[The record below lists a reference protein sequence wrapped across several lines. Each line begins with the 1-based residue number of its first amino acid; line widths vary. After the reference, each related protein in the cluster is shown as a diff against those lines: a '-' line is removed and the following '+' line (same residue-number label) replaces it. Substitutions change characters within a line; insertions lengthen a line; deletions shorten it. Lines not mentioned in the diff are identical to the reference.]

1 MKNLRLSFVGGGN
14 MARSMIG
21 GLIGDGM
28 APRCITVGEPDPACR
43 HELMGDFGI
52 TTFIN
57 NDSAIE
63 DSDVVIFA
71 IKPQIMQDVISQLAD
86 RLIQKDYLLLS
97 IAAGISIKNIESWI
111 GKMLPIVRAMPNS
124 ASVIRGGI
132 TALCSNPEVS
142 LEQRGQAESI
152 MLSIG
157 KAIWLND
164 ETLMDAVTAISGSG
178 PAYFFY
184 LMEALEQAALMAVLD
199 QTTSRLLT
207 IETALG
213 AARLATETSESP
225 SVLRKRV
232 TSPGGTT
239 AAATEILDQEGA
251 LDIIKKAVI
260 AAKNRSKELSNTT
273 GSQ

>member
-28 APRCITVGEPDPACR
+28 APQCITVGEPKLACR
-43 HELMGDFGI
+43 HELAGDFGI
-52 TTFIN
+52 RTFIN

-63 DSDVVIFA
+63 NSDLVIFA
-71 IKPQIMQDVISQLAD
+71 IKPQIMKDVISQLSD

-97 IAAGISIKNIESWI
+97 IAAGISIKNIESWV
-111 GKMLPIVRAMPNS
+111 GKTLPIVRAMPNS
-124 ASVIRGGI
+124 ASLIRGGI

-142 LEQRGQAESI
+142 PEKREQAESV

-157 KAIWLND
+157 KALWLND

-184 LMEALEQAALMAVLD
+184 LMEALEQAALMAGLD

-207 IETALG
+207 VETALG

-225 SVLRKRV
+225 SLLRQRV

-239 AAATEILDQEGA
+239 AAATEVLDKDGA
-251 LDIIKKAVI
+251 LDTIKRAVF
-260 AAKNRSKELSNTT
+260 AAKNRSRELSNTT
-273 GSQ
+273 SHQ